1 MNYLHRTADD
11 LLSDLLDAFG
21 AVLIEGPKWC
31 GKTTTAEQQA
41 RSVIKMQD
49 PDMQEEYLITAN
61 SKPSL
66 LLQGDT
72 PRLID
77 EWQDAPVLWDAV
89 RTMVD
94 KRDEPGQF
102 ILTGSNSVDK
112 EKTKHSGTGRII
124 KMKMLPMSL
133 WESKESTGE
142 VSIAE
147 LFNNPEYDIDGKKSK
162 MTVENLIFAACRGGW
177 PAALKSKS
185 ESAQLL
191 IARNYLNSVCSE
203 DISRVDK
210 IRRNENLAKQILR
223 SYARNISTIAKKT
236 SMLEDVVTS
245 QNMSCSMDT
254 FDDYI
259 AALEKLFVI
268 QDIDAWSP
276 AIRSKTAIRSA
287 PKRGFC
293 DPSIAVAAL
302 GLTPSVLKTQLKT
315 FGFIFEQMCI
325 RDLKAYTM
333 DMNSHVSYYRDRYGL
348 EADIVLHLPDGRYAL
363 IECKLGSME
372 IDKGAEHLLKI
383 RDLIREKNLTEK
395 QMPIREPDLLLILT
409 GGQISYTRNDG
420 VKVIPLATI
429 KP

>member
-112 EKTKHSGTGRII
+112 EKTKHSGSGRII

>member
-1 MNYLHRTADD
+1 MNYLHRTADE

-31 GKTTTAEQQA
+31 GKTTTAEQLA

-66 LLQGDT
+66 LLQGAT

-94 KRDEPGQF
+94 KREEPGQF

-112 EKTKHSGTGRII
+112 EKTKHSGTGRIV
-124 KMKMLPMSL
+124 KMKMLLMSL

>member
-112 EKTKHSGTGRII
+112 EKTKHSGSGRII

-302 GLTPSVLKTQLKT
+302 GLTPSVLKSQLKT

>member
-1 MNYLHRTADD
+1 MNYLHRTADE

-21 AVLIEGPKWC
+21 AVLIEGSKWC
-31 GKTTTAEQQA
+31 GKTTTAEQLA

-66 LLQGDT
+66 LIQGDT

-112 EKTKHSGTGRII
+112 EKTKHSGTGRIV

-133 WESKESTGE
+133 WESQESTGE

-162 MTVENLIFAACRGGW
+162 MTVEDLIFAACRGGW
-177 PAALKSKS
+177 PAALSSKS
-185 ESAQLL
+185 ESAKLL
-191 IARNYLNSVCSE
+191 IARNYMNSVCSE

-236 SMLEDVVTS
+236 SMLEDIVTS

-302 GLTPSVLKTQLKT
+302 GLTPSALKTQLKT

-395 QMPIREPDLLLILT
+395 QMPIREPDLMLILT
-409 GGQISYTRNDG
+409 GGQMSYTRNDG